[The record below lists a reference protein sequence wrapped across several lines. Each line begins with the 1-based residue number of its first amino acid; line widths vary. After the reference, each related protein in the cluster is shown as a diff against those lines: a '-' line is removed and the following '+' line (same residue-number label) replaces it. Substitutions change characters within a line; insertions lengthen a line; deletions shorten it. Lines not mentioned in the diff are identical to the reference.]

1 MTRHLQPNFALRP
14 LIFGE
19 VLFDCFPDSR
29 VLGGAPF
36 NVAWNLRGFGINPLV
51 LTAVGND
58 PLGREVLNRVAQRK
72 LDSSGI
78 RVHDSWPTGRVDILT
93 KNGEPTYSFWDDV
106 AFDHIMV
113 DPQAIKEAQPSML
126 YHGSLALRGSISL
139 DSLQALKRT
148 LTCPVFVDINLR
160 LPHYDFRLTETILSN
175 CDHLKL
181 NHDELVLLTESKSEL
196 PNDFDQRWQMR
207 REMAEQLKRR
217 YNIGQVWITAAEE
230 GAGWLGVNWEFFHIP
245 APNVPNL
252 VDTVGAGDALTA
264 VIISGLLNGREP
276 SQILPDAVR
285 FAARVCQIRGAI
297 TVDEAFYDF

>member
-1 MTRHLQPNFALRP
+1 MTRQLQPDFAFRP

-19 VLFDCFPDSR
+19 VLFDCFPESR

-58 PLGREVLNRVAQRK
+58 PLGREVLDRVAQRK

-78 RVHDSWPTGRVDILT
+78 RVHDQWPTGRVDIQT
-93 KNGEPTYSFWDDV
+93 KNGEPTYTFWDDV
-106 AFDHIMV
+106 AYDHITF
-113 DPQAIKEAQPSML
+113 DPQIIAEAQPALL
-126 YHGSLALRGSISL
+126 YHGSLALRGLTSL
-139 DSLQALKRT
+139 ESLQSLKRT
-148 LTCPVFVDINLR
+148 VACPVFVDINLR

-175 CDHLKL
+175 CEHLKL
-181 NHDELVLLTESKSEL
+181 NHDELILLTGSKSEL
-196 PNDFDQRWQMR
+196 PSDFDQRWQLR
-207 REMAEQLKRR
+207 RELAQQLQRQ

-230 GAGWLGVNWEFFHIP
+230 GAGWLGANAEFLYIP
-245 APNVPNL
+245 APHVSNL

-264 VIISGLLNGREP
+264 VIIFGLLAGRQP
-276 SQILPDAVR
+276 AQILPDAVR

-297 TVDEAFYDF
+297 TDDDSFYDF